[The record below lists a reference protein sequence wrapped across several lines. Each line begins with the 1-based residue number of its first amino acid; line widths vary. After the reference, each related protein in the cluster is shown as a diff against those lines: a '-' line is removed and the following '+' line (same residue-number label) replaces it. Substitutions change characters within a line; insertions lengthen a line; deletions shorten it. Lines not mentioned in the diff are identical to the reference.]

1 MADQKAENLL
11 NLALNATPEE
21 RERSRNLNVG
31 YDPQEKSWDLI
42 VKYSGSLDGVR
53 ELGGTVAELLNGF
66 AVITIAESRIEQLSR
81 LPQIEYIEKPK
92 RLYFQVDYGKAVS
105 CITAVQEAAFD
116 MSSDGE
122 EEADRGGLR
131 GKGVLVAVLDS
142 GIDYTSADFRKEDGT
157 TRIRSLWDQ
166 TLPGRPPAGY
176 SMGTEF
182 TEEQIDEAL
191 RQRAPEDTYRQVQS
205 QDFSGHGTPVAA
217 IAAGNGR
224 GSTGARYA
232 GVAPEAEL
240 LIVKLGAAKPDQFP
254 RTTELIQG
262 LNYVL
267 KKALEYQMP
276 VAVNI
281 SFGNT
286 YGAHNGT
293 SLLEYFIDAAS
304 NFWENVI
311 CVGSGNEGTAAG
323 YAKISFG
330 EETEVPENSPGR
342 FAAAEKERVVEL
354 AVQEPEPALN
364 LQIWKAY
371 TDEIRFWIE
380 SPSGAMV
387 GPFEEKPG
395 AQRFILEDT
404 EVLLYY
410 GEPSPYSVSQEI
422 FLEFL
427 PKADYIDAG
436 VWKIHAVPV
445 KVVDGSVQMWLPSQQ
460 VLNQGTAFLR
470 PSQEMTITIPATA
483 SKVVTVGAYDARTL
497 AYSDFSGRGEKKPDL
512 VAPGVGVMTLAAGGE
527 YRAFTG
533 TSFAVPFVTGSA
545 ALLMEWGIVR
555 GNDPYMYG
563 EKVKA
568 YLRKGAKQLPGYQKY
583 PNGQVGYGALCV
595 SQSLPQK

>member
-1 MADQKAENLL
+1 M
-11 NLALNATPEE
+11 
-21 RERSRNLNVG
+21 
-31 YDPQEKSWDLI
+31 
-42 VKYSGSLDGVR
+42 
-53 ELGGTVAELLNGF
+53 
-66 AVITIAESRIEQLSR
+66 
-81 LPQIEYIEKPK
+81 
-92 RLYFQVDYGKAVS
+92 
-105 CITAVQEAAFD
+105 
-116 MSSDGE
+116 
-122 EEADRGGLR
+122 
-131 GKGVLVAVLDS
+131 
-142 GIDYTSADFRKEDGT
+142 
-157 TRIRSLWDQ
+157 
-166 TLPGRPPAGY
+166 
-176 SMGTEF
+176 
-182 TEEQIDEAL
+182 
-191 RQRAPEDTYRQVQS
+191 QS

-224 GSTGARYA
+224 GSIGARYA

-267 KKALEYQMP
+267 EKALEYQMP

-330 EETEVPENSPGR
+330 EETEVPENSTGR

-380 SPSGAMV
+380 SPSGAMA
-387 GPFEEKPG
+387 GPFEEKLG

-427 PKADYIDAG
+427 PKADYINAG

-445 KVVDGSVQMWLPSQQ
+445 KVVDGSVQMWLPAQQ

>member
-1 MADQKAENLL
+1 MADQKTENLL

-116 MSSDGE
+116 VSSDGE
-122 EEADRGGLR
+122 EEAARGGLR

-142 GIDYTSADFRKEDGT
+142 GIDYASADFRKEDGT

-267 KKALEYQMP
+267 EKALEYQMP

-330 EETEVPENSPGR
+330 EETEVPENSTGR

-380 SPSGAMV
+380 SPSGAMA
-387 GPFEEKPG
+387 GPFEEKLG

-427 PKADYIDAG
+427 PKADYINAG

-445 KVVDGSVQMWLPSQQ
+445 KVVDGSVQMWLPAQQ

-470 PSQEMTITIPATA
+470 PSQETTITIPATA

>member
-1 MADQKAENLL
+1 M
-11 NLALNATPEE
+11 
-21 RERSRNLNVG
+21 
-31 YDPQEKSWDLI
+31 
-42 VKYSGSLDGVR
+42 
-53 ELGGTVAELLNGF
+53 
-66 AVITIAESRIEQLSR
+66 
-81 LPQIEYIEKPK
+81 
-92 RLYFQVDYGKAVS
+92 
-105 CITAVQEAAFD
+105 
-116 MSSDGE
+116 
-122 EEADRGGLR
+122 
-131 GKGVLVAVLDS
+131 
-142 GIDYTSADFRKEDGT
+142 
-157 TRIRSLWDQ
+157 
-166 TLPGRPPAGY
+166 
-176 SMGTEF
+176 
-182 TEEQIDEAL
+182 
-191 RQRAPEDTYRQVQS
+191 
-205 QDFSGHGTPVAA
+205 
-217 IAAGNGR
+217 
-224 GSTGARYA
+224 
-232 GVAPEAEL
+232 
-240 LIVKLGAAKPDQFP
+240 
-254 RTTELIQG
+254 
-262 LNYVL
+262 
-267 KKALEYQMP
+267 
-276 VAVNI
+276 
-281 SFGNT
+281 
-286 YGAHNGT
+286 
-293 SLLEYFIDAAS
+293 
-304 NFWENVI
+304 
-311 CVGSGNEGTAAG
+311 
-323 YAKISFG
+323 
-330 EETEVPENSPGR
+330 
-342 FAAAEKERVVEL
+342 EL

-380 SPSGAMV
+380 SPSGAMA
-387 GPFEEKPG
+387 GPFEEKLG

-427 PKADYIDAG
+427 PKADYINAG

-445 KVVDGSVQMWLPSQQ
+445 KVVDGSVQMWLPAQQ

>member
-1 MADQKAENLL
+1 MADQKTENLL

-53 ELGGTVAELLNGF
+53 ELGGTVTELLNGF

-116 MSSDGE
+116 VSSDGE
-122 EEADRGGLR
+122 EEAARGGLR

-142 GIDYTSADFRKEDGT
+142 GIDYASADFRKEDGT

-267 KKALEYQMP
+267 EKALEYQMP

-330 EETEVPENSPGR
+330 EETEVPENSIGR

-380 SPSGAMV
+380 SPSGAMA
-387 GPFEEKPG
+387 GPFEEKLG

-427 PKADYIDAG
+427 PKADYINAG

-445 KVVDGSVQMWLPSQQ
+445 KVVDGSVQMWLPAQQ

>member
-53 ELGGTVAELLNGF
+53 ELGGTVTELLNGF

-224 GSTGARYA
+224 GST
-232 GVAPEAEL
+232 
-240 LIVKLGAAKPDQFP
+240 
-254 RTTELIQG
+254 
-262 LNYVL
+262 
-267 KKALEYQMP
+267 
-276 VAVNI
+276 
-281 SFGNT
+281 
-286 YGAHNGT
+286 
-293 SLLEYFIDAAS
+293 
-304 NFWENVI
+304 
-311 CVGSGNEGTAAG
+311 
-323 YAKISFG
+323 
-330 EETEVPENSPGR
+330 
-342 FAAAEKERVVEL
+342 
-354 AVQEPEPALN
+354 EPA
-364 LQIWKAY
+364 
-371 TDEIRFWIE
+371 
-380 SPSGAMV
+380 M
-387 GPFEEKPG
+387 
-395 AQRFILEDT
+395 
-404 EVLLYY
+404 
-410 GEPSPYSVSQEI
+410 QEW
-422 FLEFL
+422 
-427 PKADYIDAG
+427 P
-436 VWKIHAVPV
+436 
-445 KVVDGSVQMWLPSQQ
+445 
-460 VLNQGTAFLR
+460 
-470 PSQEMTITIPATA
+470 
-483 SKVVTVGAYDARTL
+483 
-497 AYSDFSGRGEKKPDL
+497 
-512 VAPGVGVMTLAAGGE
+512 
-527 YRAFTG
+527 
-533 TSFAVPFVTGSA
+533 
-545 ALLMEWGIVR
+545 
-555 GNDPYMYG
+555 
-563 EKVKA
+563 
-568 YLRKGAKQLPGYQKY
+568 RKR
-583 PNGQVGYGALCV
+583 NC
-595 SQSLPQK
+595 